1 MSRPGER
8 HMTAVM
14 MDFANNR
21 TTGAALSCDDSFG
34 PTAGS
39 CETPR
44 FDFTLLF
51 EQFILN
57 IAPCAL
63 LLLISLPRIL
73 YLFRSKPKV
82 LRDRIGIPKLVA
94 YATLVSL
101 QLSLLVIWSVYHETL
116 TRASLAAATL
126 SLADGMALSVLS
138 YLEHRRSIRPST
150 IILVYLL
157 FSIAF
162 DAVQCRTLWILRTNV
177 LAPVSTATLA
187 CKLAIFLLELGEK
200 RHILLHPWNNLAPE
214 TTSSIINRSFF
225 WWLNDLLLRGFRTSL
240 STDTLYEIDDGM
252 KSEKLFNTLH
262 EARQRWSKSRV
273 PHRYR
278 LLFAMCDSLRRPLMV
293 TILPRLF
300 LIGFKF
306 SQPFLINRVINYIQE
321 EGDNGG
327 SREDIG
333 YALVGATGLVYLGSA
348 ISNGFYQH
356 KLFRSLT
363 MIRGALTSLVYIHTL
378 EVSAMASDNS
388 NAAAITLSGPDVASI
403 TRAFESFHEIWAN
416 PLEIALAIWLLARQL
431 GLGCIGPA
439 VAVIVCT
446 VAMTRLSNFMGPAM
460 KAWNEAI
467 QQRITITSSVIGSI
481 KEVKMLGRA
490 NSWTDSIQQLR
501 VVELQR
507 SKKFRK
513 FITYMNILGNTPSA
527 LAPILTFGIAIA
539 VSHNKAQ
546 NQLSI
551 STAFTSLSII
561 ALITNPLAKLLS
573 SVPSFV
579 SCIGSFERIEA
590 FVDAS
595 QNAPSQELGISSDDS
610 ASTETGS
617 ISRIALTHLP
627 KMEPTTIAIEDVSFS
642 VKRGEAPVLQDLNIS
657 IRPSTLTLVT
667 GKIGSGKS
675 MLLLGLMGE
684 LHASGSLKLP
694 SSGIAFCSQATWLVN
709 ASIKKNITGPEVQ
722 EIDLEWY
729 ETVSRACALER
740 DLQQLRHGDES
751 IIGSKG
757 LTLSGGQKQRV
768 ALARALYSRKPVL
781 IADDIFSGLDPESR
795 RHIWTQ
801 VFGPSGILRRQKATV
816 ILATHTLEYIQDAE
830 HIIILENGRI
840 AHQGTFNELCDT
852 VAILKSQQSKEDD
865 STSDDASNEVEQKLP
880 SIRRQEP
887 EAEEAENLAQRMGD
901 SSLYAYYFKSIGWK
915 LGLGALL
922 FSITEQFLA
931 QFAQIWLKWWTEA
944 NEGQSDASTGM
955 YYGVYAM
962 FLCLGVAAIGVD
974 CWFMFVVLIPRSAEW
989 LHWQL
994 LEATM
999 KAPMAFFNYV
1009 DTGDLINRFSQD
1021 MSLVDRELPTAFYT
1035 TTFGLLSCIG
1045 DAILII
1051 LGAKYLAATLPV
1063 AILVLYALQKFYLRT
1078 SRQLRVLDLQAKSPL
1093 NTKLLETIEGL
1104 STIRAFHWQPAIT
1117 KSSLSLLDRSQ
1128 RPHYLLLSIQR
1139 WLNLVLD
1146 LLVTVAAVLLVLFG
1160 VTTKTSTPGNMAI
1173 AMYSALGFSGSLA
1186 NFISSWTSL
1195 ETSLGAI
1202 ARLKEF
1208 MQVTPQEIEPL
1219 QEVLLKPS
1227 VSWPLKGQIE
1237 WKNIEAF
1244 YTRKEGGGDP
1254 VLHDISLQIQSGQ
1267 KVAICGRSGSGK
1279 SSLLSTLFGLLD
1291 YSGTITID
1299 GLDISQM
1306 SKQALRSGLIV
1317 VPQYPVLFP
1326 GSLRSNL
1333 LCNSDQQRQML
1344 ADGDI
1349 IALLERLEVWDAV
1362 CQSGSLDTEMTD
1374 LALSYGQ
1381 KQLLC
1386 LARAI
1391 LRKEESKIVIL
1402 DEAMSAVDHHTEDLM
1417 IRALETEFTEHTIV
1431 SIVHRLKTVR
1441 KFDTLLVLDQGRI
1454 VQMGLPVELITE
1466 NGQLK
1471 RFQDGQ
1477 NL

>member
-1 MSRPGER
+1 
-8 HMTAVM
+8 
-14 MDFANNR
+14 MDLASNW
-21 TTGAALSCDDSFG
+21 TTDAALGCDNSFG
-34 PTAGS
+34 PAASS

-51 EQFILN
+51 EQSILS

-63 LLLISLPRIL
+63 LLIFSLPRTL

-82 LRDRIGIPKLVA
+82 LRNRIGIPKL
-94 YATLVSL
+94 
-101 QLSLLVIWSVYHETL
+101 LSLLVVWSVHHEAL

-126 SLADGMALSVLS
+126 SLADGIALSVLS
-138 YLEHRRSIRPST
+138 FLEHRRSIRPSS
-150 IILVYLL
+150 IILVYLV

-162 DAVQCRTLWILRTNV
+162 DAVQCRTLWLLKTNV

-187 CKLAIFLLELGEK
+187 CKIVVFLLELGEK
-200 RHILLHPWNNLAPE
+200 RHILLHPWNNLTPE
-214 TTSSIINRSFF
+214 TTSSIINRSLF
-225 WWLNDLLLRGFRTSL
+225 WWLNDLLLRGFRTPL
-240 STDTLYEIDDGM
+240 STDTLYEIDDSM
-252 KSEKLFNTLH
+252 KSERLFLKLQD
-262 EARQRWSKSRV
+262 ARQKWSKSQV

-278 LLFAMCDSLRRPLMV
+278 LLFATCDSLRKPLAV

-306 SQPFLINRVINYIQE
+306 AQPFLINRVITYIQE
-321 EGDNGG
+321 KNDGDGA
-327 SREDIG
+327 RKDVG

-363 MIRGALTSLVYIHTL
+363 MIRGALTSLVYIRTL
-378 EVSAMASDNS
+378 EVSAMSSDT
-388 NAAAITLSGPDVASI
+388 AAITLSGPDVTSI

-416 PLEIALAIWLLARQL
+416 PIEIALAIWLLAREL

-446 VAMTRLSNFMGPAM
+446 IAMTRLSNFMGPAM

-467 QQRITITSSVIGSI
+467 QQRITTTSSVIGSI

-490 NSWTDSIQQLR
+490 SSWTDSIQLLR
-501 VVELQR
+501 VAELQR
-507 SKKFRK
+507 SKKFRR

-539 VSHNKAQ
+539 VSRNGAQ

-590 FVDAS
+590 FVDES
-595 QNAPSQELGISSDDS
+595 QNAPSTPIGRRSD
-610 ASTETGS
+610 ASIQTGV
-617 ISRIALTHLP
+617 AD
-627 KMEPTTIAIEDVSFS
+627 DVSFN
-642 VKRGEAPVLQDLNIS
+642 VKRGEAPVLQGLTIS

-684 LHASGSLKLP
+684 LHASGNLKLP

-709 ASIKKNITGPEVQ
+709 TTIKQNITGPEDQ
-722 EIDLEWY
+722 DIDSEWY
-729 ETVSRACALER
+729 ETVIRACALER
-740 DLQQLRHGDES
+740 DLQQLRDGDES
-751 IIGSKG
+751 IVGSKG

-768 ALARALYSRKPVL
+768 ALARAIYSRKQVL

-801 VFGPSGILRRQKATV
+801 VFGPLGILRRQKSTV
-816 ILATHTLEYIQDAE
+816 ILATHTLEFIQDAD

-840 AHQGTFNELCDT
+840 EHQGTFSELCDS
-852 VAILKSQQSKEDD
+852 VAILKSQQGKEDD
-865 STSDDASNEVEQKLP
+865 STSEDSSDEIEQKLP
-880 SIRRQEP
+880 NVRRQET
-887 EAEEAENLAQRMGD
+887 EAEETENLTQRMGD
-901 SSLYAYYFKSIGWK
+901 SSLYAYYFRSIGWK
-915 LGLGALL
+915 LALGALF
-922 FSITEQFLA
+922 FSTTEQFLA

-944 NEGQSDASTGM
+944 NEGHSDTNTGM

-962 FLCLGVAAIGVD
+962 FLCLGVVAIGVD

-999 KAPMAFFNYV
+999 KAPMAFFNSV
-1009 DTGDLINRFSQD
+1009 DSGDLINRFSQD
-1021 MSLVDRELPTAFYT
+1021 MSLVDRELPTAVYT

-1045 DAILII
+1045 DAIII
-1051 LGAKYLAATLPV
+1051 IVGAKYLAATLPV

-1093 NTKLLETIEGL
+1093 NTQLLETIEGL
-1104 STIRAFHWQPAIT
+1104 STIRAFHWQSAMT
-1117 KSSLSLLDRSQ
+1117 KSSLGLLDRSQ

-1208 MQVTPQEIEPL
+1208 MQVTPQEIEPS
-1219 QEVLLKPS
+1219 QDTLLKPS
-1227 VSWPLKGQIE
+1227 ASWPSSGQIN
-1237 WKNIEAF
+1237 WQNIEAY
-1244 YTRKEGGGDP
+1244 YTRKDGGGDP
-1254 VLHDISLQIQSGQ
+1254 VLHNISLQIQPGQ

-1299 GLDISQM
+1299 GLDISQL

-1317 VPQYPVLFP
+1317 VPQHPVLFP

-1333 LCNSDQQRQML
+1333 LYDSDQQGQML
-1344 ADGDI
+1344 SDTEI
-1349 IALLERLEVWDAV
+1349 IALLEKLEVWDAV
-1362 CQSGSLDTEMTD
+1362 CQSGSLDTDMTD

-1391 LRKEESKIVIL
+1391 LRKDKSRIVIL
-1402 DEAMSAVDHHTEDLM
+1402 DEAMSAVDHHTEELM
-1417 IRALETEFTEHTIV
+1417 IKALETEFNEHTIV
-1431 SIVHRLKTVR
+1431 SIVHRLNTVR
-1441 KFDTLLVLDQGRI
+1441 KFDALVVLDQGKI
-1454 VQMGLPVELITE
+1454 VEMGIPGELITE
-1466 NGQLK
+1466 SGQLK
-1471 RFQDGQ
+1471 RFQ
-1477 NL
+1477 NSRKV

>member
-1 MSRPGER
+1 
-8 HMTAVM
+8 
-14 MDFANNR
+14 
-21 TTGAALSCDDSFG
+21 DDSFG
-34 PTAGS
+34 PTVSG

-51 EQFILN
+51 EQSILN

-63 LLLISLPRIL
+63 LLIFSLPRTL

-82 LRDRIGIPKLVA
+82 LHNRIGIPKLVA
-94 YATLVSL
+94 YAALISL
-101 QLSLLVIWSVYHETL
+101 QLSLLIIWSTHHEAL

-126 SLADGMALSVLS
+126 GLADGMALGILS

-150 IILVYLL
+150 IILVYLV

-162 DAVQCRTLWILRTNV
+162 DAVQCRTLWLLKTNV
-177 LAPVSTATLA
+177 LASVSTATLA
-187 CKLAIFLLELGEK
+187 CKLLVFLLELGEK

-225 WWLNDLLLRGFRTSL
+225 WWLNDLLLRGFRTPL
-240 STDTLYEIDDGM
+240 STDTLYEIDDSM
-252 KSEKLFNTLH
+252 KSEKLFHKLQD
-262 EARQRWSKSRV
+262 ARQIWSKSRA

-278 LLFAMCDSLRRPLMV
+278 LLLATCDSLRRPLAV
-293 TILPRLF
+293 AILPRLC

-306 SQPFLINRVINYIQE
+306 AQPFLINRVITYIQE
-321 EGDNGG
+321 KGDSDGA
-327 SREDIG
+327 RKDIG
-333 YALVGATGLVYLGSA
+333 YALVGATGL

-363 MIRGALTSLVYIHTL
+363 MIRGALTSLVYIRTL
-378 EVSAMASDNS
+378 EVSAMSSDVS
-388 NAAAITLSGPDVASI
+388 TSAAITLSGPDVASI

-416 PLEIALAIWLLARQL
+416 PIEIALAIWLLAREL

-467 QQRITITSSVIGSI
+467 QQRITTTSSVIGSI
-481 KEVKMLGRA
+481 KEVKMLGKTS
-490 NSWTDSIQQLR
+490 SWTDSIQLLR
-501 VVELQR
+501 VAELQR

-513 FITYMNILGNTPSA
+513 FITYMNILGNTPWA

-539 VSHNKAQ
+539 VSRNGVQ

-590 FVDAS
+590 FVDES
-595 QNAPSQELGISSDDS
+595 QNAPSRGNSIHCDTSVQTETDS
-610 ASTETGS
+610 AFNIE
-617 ISRIALTHLP
+617 LTHLR
-627 KMEPTTIAIEDVSFS
+627 KRESSIIVANDVSFS
-642 VKRGEAPVLQDLNIS
+642 VKRGETCVLQGLNIS
-657 IRPSTLTLVT
+657 IQPSTLTLVT

-684 LHASGSLKLP
+684 LHESGNLKLP

-709 ASIKKNITGPEVQ
+709 TTIKRNITGPEDQ
-722 EIDLEWY
+722 ELDSEWY
-729 ETVSRACALER
+729 ETVVRACALER
-740 DLQQLRHGDES
+740 DLQQLRDGDES
-751 IIGSKG
+751 IVGSKG

-768 ALARALYSRKPVL
+768 ALARALYSRKQVL

-801 VFGPSGILRRQKATV
+801 VFGPLGILRRQKATV
-816 ILATHTLEYIQDAE
+816 ILATHT
-830 HIIILENGRI
+830 R
-840 AHQGTFNELCDT
+840 TFNELCDS
-852 VAILKSQQSKEDD
+852 VAILKSQQRRDDD
-865 STSDDASNEVEQKLP
+865 STSENLSDEIEQKLP
-880 SIRRQEP
+880 SLRRQET
-887 EAEEAENLAQRMGD
+887 EAEETENLTQRMGD
-901 SSLYAYYFKSIGWK
+901 TSLYAYYFKSIGWK
-915 LGLGALL
+915 LALGALF
-922 FSITEQFLA
+922 FSTTEQFFA

-944 NEGQSDASTGM
+944 NESHSDASTGM
-955 YYGVYAM
+955 YYGVYVM
-962 FLCLGVAAIGVD
+962 FLCLGIAAIGVD

-999 KAPMAFFNYV
+999 RAPMAFFNSV

-1021 MSLVDRELPTAFYT
+1021 MSLVDRELPTAVYT

-1093 NTKLLETIEGL
+1093 NTQLLETIEGL
-1104 STIRAFHWQPAIT
+1104 STIRAFHWQSAMT

-1160 VTTKTSTPGNMAI
+1160 VTTTTSTPGNMAI

-1208 MQVTPQEIEPL
+1208 MQITPKEVEPPQNTLL
-1219 QEVLLKPS
+1219 QPS
-1227 VSWPLKGQIE
+1227 ITWPSRGQID
-1237 WKNIEAF
+1237 WQNIEA
-1244 YTRKEGGGDP
+1244 YYAKKERGGDP
-1254 VLHDISLQIQSGQ
+1254 VLHNISLQIQPGQ

-1299 GLDISQM
+1299 GLDISHI

-1317 VPQYPVLFP
+1317 VPQHPVLFP

-1333 LCNSDQQRQML
+1333 LYNSDQQGQTL
-1344 ADGDI
+1344 LDDDI
-1349 IALLERLEVWDAV
+1349 IALLNRLKVWDAV
-1362 CQSGSLDTEMTD
+1362 CQSGSLDTDVSD

-1391 LRKEESKIVIL
+1391 VRKETSKIVIL
-1402 DEAMSAVDHHTEDLM
+1402 DEAMSAVDHHTEELM
-1417 IRALETEFTEHTIV
+1417 IRALEAEFTEHTIV
-1431 SIVHRLKTVR
+1431 SIVHRLNTVR
-1441 KFDTLLVLDQGRI
+1441 KFDTLVVLDEGKI
-1454 VQMGLPVELITE
+1454 IEMGLPGQLIAE
-1466 NGQLK
+1466 NG
-1471 RFQDGQ
+1471 
-1477 NL
+1477 

>member
-1 MSRPGER
+1 
-8 HMTAVM
+8 
-14 MDFANNR
+14 MDLDSNW
-21 TTGAALSCDDSFG
+21 TTDAALGCDISFG
-34 PTAGS
+34 PTASS

-51 EQFILN
+51 EQSILN

-63 LLLISLPRIL
+63 LLIFSLPRTL

-82 LRDRIGIPKLVA
+82 LRNRIGIPKLVA
-94 YATLVSL
+94 YAALISL
-101 QLSLLVIWSVYHETL
+101 QLSLLVVWSVHHEAL
-116 TRASLAAATL
+116 THASLAAATL
-126 SLADGMALSVLS
+126 SLADGIALSVLS
-138 YLEHRRSIRPST
+138 YLEHRRSIRPSS
-150 IILVYLL
+150 IILVYLV

-162 DAVQCRTLWILRTNV
+162 DAVQCRTLWLLKTNV

-187 CKLAIFLLELGEK
+187 CKLVVFLLELGEK
-200 RHILLHPWNNLAPE
+200 RHILLHPWNNLTPE
-214 TTSSIINRSFF
+214 TTSSIINRSLF
-225 WWLNDLLLRGFRTSL
+225 WWLNDLLLRGFRTPL
-240 STDTLYEIDDGM
+240 STDTLYEIDDSM
-252 KSEKLFNTLH
+252 KSERLFLKLQD
-262 EARQRWSKSRV
+262 ARQKWSNSPV
-273 PHRYR
+273 PHRYS
-278 LLFAMCDSLRRPLMV
+278 LLLATCDSLRKPLAV

-306 SQPFLINRVINYIQE
+306 AQPFLINRVITYIQE
-321 EGDNGG
+321 KNDGDGA
-327 SREDIG
+327 RKDVG
-333 YALVGATGLVYLGSA
+333 YALVGATGL

-363 MIRGALTSLVYIHTL
+363 MIRGALTSLVYIRTL
-378 EVSAMASDNS
+378 EVSAMSSDT
-388 NAAAITLSGPDVASI
+388 AAITLSGPDVTSI

-416 PLEIALAIWLLARQL
+416 PIEIALAIWLLAREL

-467 QQRITITSSVIGSI
+467 QQRITTTSSVIGSI

-490 NSWTDSIQQLR
+490 SSWTDSIQLLR
-501 VVELQR
+501 VAELQR
-507 SKKFRK
+507 SKKFRR

-539 VSHNKAQ
+539 VSRNGAQ

-590 FVDAS
+590 FVDES
-595 QNAPSQELGISSDDS
+595 QNAPSTPISMQSD
-610 ASTETGS
+610 ASIQTEGDMTSS
-617 ISRIALTHLP
+617 IELTHLP
-627 KMEPTTIAIEDVSFS
+627 KRGSATIVADDVSFN
-642 VKRGEAPVLQDLNIS
+642 VKSGETPVLQGLNIS
-657 IRPSTLTLVT
+657 IRPSTLTVVT

-709 ASIKKNITGPEVQ
+709 TTIKKNITGPEDQ
-722 EIDLEWY
+722 EIDSEWY
-729 ETVSRACALER
+729 ETVIRACALER
-740 DLQQLRHGDES
+740 DLQQLRDGDES
-751 IIGSKG
+751 IVGSKG

-768 ALARALYSRKPVL
+768 ALARAIYSRKQVL

-801 VFGPSGILRRQKATV
+801 VFGPFGVLRRQKATV
-816 ILATHTLEYIQDAE
+816 ILATHT
-830 HIIILENGRI
+830 R
-840 AHQGTFNELCDT
+840 TFSELCDS
-852 VAILKSQQSKEDD
+852 VAILKSQQGKEDD
-865 STSDDASNEVEQKLP
+865 SISEDLSDEIEQKLP
-880 SIRRQEP
+880 SVRRQET
-887 EAEEAENLAQRMGD
+887 EAEETENLTQRMGD
-901 SSLYAYYFKSIGWK
+901 SSLYAYYFRSIGWK
-915 LGLGALL
+915 LALGALF
-922 FSITEQFLA
+922 FSTTEQFLA

-944 NEGQSDASTGM
+944 NEGQSDTNTGM

-962 FLCLGVAAIGVD
+962 FLCLGVVAIGVD

-999 KAPMAFFNYV
+999 KAPMAFFNSV

-1021 MSLVDRELPTAFYT
+1021 MSLVDRELPTAVYT

-1045 DAILII
+1045 DAIII
-1051 LGAKYLAATLPV
+1051 IVGAKYLAATLPV

-1093 NTKLLETIEGL
+1093 NTQLLETIEGL
-1104 STIRAFHWQPAIT
+1104 STIRAFHWQSAMT
-1117 KSSLSLLDRSQ
+1117 KSSLGLLDRSQ

-1208 MQVTPQEIEPL
+1208 MQVTPQEIEPS
-1219 QEVLLKPS
+1219 QDTLLKPS
-1227 VSWPLKGQIE
+1227 TSWPSRGQID
-1237 WKNIEAF
+1237 WQYIEAF

-1254 VLHDISLQIQSGQ
+1254 VLHNISLQIQPGQ

-1299 GLDISQM
+1299 GLDISQL

-1317 VPQYPVLFP
+1317 VPQHPVLFP

-1333 LCNSDQQRQML
+1333 LYDSDQQGQIISD
-1344 ADGDI
+1344 ADI
-1349 IALLERLEVWDAV
+1349 VALLERLEVWDAV
-1362 CQSGSLDTEMTD
+1362 CQSGSLDTEMAD

-1391 LRKEESKIVIL
+1391 LRKDRSRIVIL
-1402 DEAMSAVDHHTEDLM
+1402 DEAMSAVDHHTEELM
-1417 IRALETEFTEHTIV
+1417 IKALETEFNEHTII
-1431 SIVHRLKTVR
+1431 SIVHRLNTVR
-1441 KFDTLLVLDQGRI
+1441 NFDALVVLDQGKI
-1454 VQMGLPVELITE
+1454 VEMGIPGELITE
-1466 NGQLK
+1466 SGQLK
-1471 RFQDGQ
+1471 RFQNGRKV
-1477 NL
+1477 

>member
-1 MSRPGER
+1 
-8 HMTAVM
+8 M
-14 MDFANNR
+14 MDLASNW
-21 TTGAALSCDDSFG
+21 TTDAALDCDNSFG
-34 PTAGS
+34 PTASS

-51 EQFILN
+51 EQSILN
-57 IAPCAL
+57 IAPCV
-63 LLLISLPRIL
+63 LLLIFSLPRTL

-82 LRDRIGIPKLVA
+82 LRNRIGIPKLVA
-94 YATLVSL
+94 YAALISL
-101 QLSLLVIWSVYHETL
+101 QLSLLVVWSVHHEAL

-126 SLADGMALSVLS
+126 SLADGIALSVLS
-138 YLEHRRSIRPST
+138 YLEHRRSIRPSS
-150 IILVYLL
+150 IILVYLV

-162 DAVQCRTLWILRTNV
+162 DAVQCRTLWLLKTNV
-177 LAPVSTATLA
+177 LAPVTTATLA
-187 CKLAIFLLELGEK
+187 CKLVVFLLELGEK
-200 RHILLHPWNNLAPE
+200 RHILLYPWNNLTPE
-214 TTSSIINRSFF
+214 TTSSIINRSLF
-225 WWLNDLLLRGFRTSL
+225 WWLNDLLLRGFRTPL
-240 STDTLYEIDDGM
+240 YTDTLYEIDDSM
-252 KSEKLFNTLH
+252 KSERLFHKLQDT
-262 EARQRWSKSRV
+262 RQKWSGSRV

-278 LLFAMCDSLRRPLMV
+278 LLFAMCDSLRKPLAV

-306 SQPFLINRVINYIQE
+306 AQPFLINRVITYIQE
-321 EGDNGG
+321 KNDGDWAGN
-327 SREDIG
+327 DVG

-363 MIRGALTSLVYIHTL
+363 MIRGALTSLVYIRTL
-378 EVSAMASDNS
+378 EVSAMSSDT
-388 NAAAITLSGPDVASI
+388 AAITLSGPDVTSI

-416 PLEIALAIWLLARQL
+416 PIEIALAIWLLAREL

-446 VAMTRLSNFMGPAM
+446 IAMTRLSNFMGPAM

-467 QQRITITSSVIGSI
+467 QQRITTTSSVIGSI

-490 NSWTDSIQQLR
+490 SSWADSIQLLR
-501 VVELQR
+501 VAELQR
-507 SKKFRK
+507 SKKFRR

-539 VSHNKAQ
+539 VSRNGGQ

-590 FVDAS
+590 FVDES
-595 QNAPSQELGISSDDS
+595 QNAPPTPITIGSD
-610 ASTETGS
+610 ASVQTDGDMTSNIE
-617 ISRIALTHLP
+617 LTHFG
-627 KMEPTTIAIEDVSFS
+627 KRESAVIVAEDVSFN
-642 VKRGEAPVLQDLNIS
+642 VKRGETPVLQGLNIS
-657 IRPSTLTLVT
+657 IRPSTLALVT

-684 LHASGSLKLP
+684 LYANGNLKVP

-709 ASIKKNITGPEVQ
+709 TTIKKNITGPEDQ
-722 EIDLEWY
+722 EIDPEWY
-729 ETVSRACALER
+729 ETVIRVCALER
-740 DLQQLRHGDES
+740 DLQQLRDGDES
-751 IIGSKG
+751 IVGSKG

-768 ALARALYSRKPVL
+768 ALARAIYSRKQIL

-801 VFGPSGILRRQKATV
+801 VFGPLGILRRQKATV
-816 ILATHTLEYIQDAE
+816 ILATHTLEFIQDAD

-840 AHQGTFNELCDT
+840 EHQGTFGELCDS
-852 VAILKSQQSKEDD
+852 VAILQSQQSKGDD
-865 STSDDASNEVEQKLP
+865 STSEDSSDEIEQKLP
-880 SIRRQEP
+880 NVRRQET
-887 EAEEAENLAQRMGD
+887 EAEETENLTQRMGD
-901 SSLYAYYFKSIGWK
+901 SSLYAYYFRSIGWK
-915 LGLGALL
+915 LALGALF
-922 FSITEQFLA
+922 FSTAEQFLA

-944 NEGQSDASTGM
+944 NEGHSDTNTGM
-955 YYGVYAM
+955 YFGVYAM

-999 KAPMAFFNYV
+999 KAPMAFFNSV

-1021 MSLVDRELPTAFYT
+1021 MSLVDRELPTAVYT

-1045 DAILII
+1045 DAIII
-1051 LGAKYLAATLPV
+1051 IVGAKYLAATLPV
-1063 AILVLYALQKFYLRT
+1063 AIIVLYALQKFYLRT

-1093 NTKLLETIEGL
+1093 NTQLLETIEGL
-1104 STIRAFHWQPAIT
+1104 STIRAFHWQSAMT
-1117 KSSLSLLDRSQ
+1117 RSSFGLLDRSQ

-1208 MQVTPQEIEPL
+1208 MQITPQEIEPL
-1219 QEVLLKPS
+1219 EDTLLKPAT
-1227 VSWPLKGQIE
+1227 SWPSRGQID
-1237 WKNIEAF
+1237 WQNIKAY

-1254 VLHDISLQIQSGQ
+1254 VLHNISLQIQPGQ

-1279 SSLLSTLFGLLD
+1279 SSLLSTLSGLLD

-1299 GLDISQM
+1299 GLNISQL

-1317 VPQYPVLFP
+1317 VPQHPVLFP

-1333 LCNSDQQRQML
+1333 LYDSDQQGQML
-1344 ADGDI
+1344 SDADI
-1349 IALLERLEVWDAV
+1349 LALLERLEVWDAI
-1362 CQSGSLDTEMTD
+1362 CQSGSLDTEMAD

-1391 LRKEESKIVIL
+1391 LRKDESKIVIL
-1402 DEAMSAVDHHTEDLM
+1402 DEAMSAVDHHTEELM
-1417 IRALETEFTEHTIV
+1417 IRALETEFDEHTIV
-1431 SIVHRLKTVR
+1431 SIVHRLNTVR
-1441 KFDTLLVLDQGRI
+1441 KFDALVVLDQGRI
-1454 VQMGLPVELITE
+1454 VEMGVPGELITE

-1471 RFQDGQ
+1471 RFQNGRKV
-1477 NL
+1477 

>member
-1 MSRPGER
+1 
-8 HMTAVM
+8 M
-14 MDFANNR
+14 MDLANNW
-21 TTGAALSCDDSFG
+21 TTDAALGCDDSFG
-34 PTAGS
+34 PTASS

-51 EQFILN
+51 EQSILN

-63 LLLISLPRIL
+63 LLIFSLPRTL
-73 YLFRSKPKV
+73 YLFHSKPKV
-82 LRDRIGIPKLVA
+82 LHNRISIPKLVA
-94 YATLVSL
+94 YVPLVSL
-101 QLSLLVIWSVYHETL
+101 QLSLLVIWSAHHEVL

-126 SLADGMALSVLS
+126 GLADGMALSVLS
-138 YLEHRRSIRPST
+138 YLEHRRSIRPSS
-150 IILVYLL
+150 IILVYLV

-162 DAVQCRTLWILRTNV
+162 DAVQCRTLWLLKTNV
-177 LAPVSTATLA
+177 LAPVFTATLA
-187 CKLAIFLLELGEK
+187 CKLVIFLLELGEK
-200 RHILLHPWNNLAPE
+200 RHILLHPWSTLTPE
-214 TTSSIINRSFF
+214 TTSSIINRSLF
-225 WWLNDLLLRGFRTSL
+225 WWLNDLLLRGFRTPL

-252 KSEKLFNTLH
+252 KSERLFYKLQD
-262 EARQRWSKSRV
+262 ARQKWSKSRA

-278 LLFAMCDSLRRPLMV
+278 LLFAMCDSLRKPLAV
-293 TILPRLF
+293 TVLPRLC

-306 SQPFLINRVINYIQE
+306 AQPFLINRVITYIQE
-321 EGDNGG
+321 KNHGDGATK
-327 SREDIG
+327 DVG
-333 YALVGATGLVYLGSA
+333 YALVGATGLIYLGSA

-363 MIRGALTSLVYIHTL
+363 MIRGALTSLIYIRTL
-378 EVSAMASDNS
+378 HVSAMSSD
-388 NAAAITLSGPDVASI
+388 AAAITLSGPDVSSI

-416 PLEIALAIWLLARQL
+416 PIEIALAIWLLAREL

-439 VAVIVCT
+439 VAVVVGT

-467 QQRITITSSVIGSI
+467 QQRITTTSSVIGSI

-490 NSWTDSIQQLR
+490 SSWTDSIQRLR
-501 VVELQR
+501 VAELQR
-507 SKKFRK
+507 SKKYRK

-539 VSHNKAQ
+539 VSRNGAQ
-546 NQLSI
+546 HQLSI

-561 ALITNPLAKLLS
+561 ALMTNPLSKLLS

-590 FVDAS
+590 FVDES
-595 QNAPSQELGISSDDS
+595 QNAPSTPISIHSDALVQTESDMT
-610 ASTETGS
+610 STIE
-617 ISRIALTHLP
+617 LTHLRTR
-627 KMEPTTIAIEDVSFS
+627 ESAVIVAEDVSFH
-642 VKRGEAPVLQDLNIS
+642 VKRGETPVLHDLNIS

-675 MLLLGLMGE
+675 MLLFGLMGE
-684 LHASGSLKLP
+684 LHSSGNLKLP
-694 SSGIAFCSQATWLVN
+694 SSGIAFCSQSTWLVN
-709 ASIKKNITGPEVQ
+709 TTIKKNITGPEDQ
-722 EIDLEWY
+722 EIDSEWY
-729 ETVSRACALER
+729 ETVVRACALER
-740 DLQQLRHGDES
+740 DLQQLRDGDES
-751 IIGSKG
+751 IVGSKG

-768 ALARALYSRKPVL
+768 ALARAIYSRKKVL

-801 VFGPSGILRRQKATV
+801 VFGPLGILRRQKATV
-816 ILATHTLEYIQDAE
+816 ILATHTLEFIRDAD
-830 HIIILENGRI
+830 HIIILKNGRI
-840 AHQGTFNELCDT
+840 EHQGTFNELRDSVT
-852 VAILKSQQSKEDD
+852 ILKSQQGKEID
-865 STSDDASNEVEQKLP
+865 STSEDSSDEIEQKLP
-880 SIRRQEP
+880 NVRRQET
-887 EAEEAENLAQRMGD
+887 EVEETENLTQRMGD
-901 SSLYAYYFKSIGWK
+901 SSLYAYYFRSIGWK
-915 LGLGALL
+915 LALGSL
-922 FSITEQFLA
+922 FFSTAEQFLA

-944 NEGQSDASTGM
+944 NEGRSDTNTGM

-1009 DTGDLINRFSQD
+1009 DTGDLLNRFSQD
-1021 MSLVDRELPTAFYT
+1021 MSLVDRELPTAVYT

-1045 DAILII
+1045 DAIII
-1051 LGAKYLAATLPV
+1051 IVGAKYLAATLPV

-1093 NTKLLETIEGL
+1093 NTQLLETIEGL
-1104 STIRAFHWQPAIT
+1104 STIRAFHWQSAMT
-1117 KSSLSLLDRSQ
+1117 KSSLRLLDRSQ

-1208 MQVTPQEIEPL
+1208 MQTTPQEIEPP
-1219 QEVLLKPS
+1219 QDTLLNPS
-1227 VSWPLKGQIE
+1227 TSWPARGQID
-1237 WKNIEAF
+1237 WQNIEAY

-1254 VLHDISLQIQSGQ
+1254 VLHNISLQIQPGQ

-1299 GLDISQM
+1299 GLDISRL

-1317 VPQYPVLFP
+1317 VPQHPVLFP

-1333 LCNSDQQRQML
+1333 LYDSDHQGQML
-1344 ADGDI
+1344 SDANI

-1362 CQSGSLDTEMTD
+1362 CQSGSQDTEMAD

-1391 LRKEESKIVIL
+1391 LRKNESRIVIL
-1402 DEAMSAVDHHTEDLM
+1402 DEAMSAVDHHTEELM
-1417 IRALETEFTEHTIV
+1417 IKALETEFAEHTVV
-1431 SIVHRLKTVR
+1431 SIVHRLNTVR
-1441 KFDTLLVLDQGRI
+1441 KFDVLVVLDQGNI
-1454 VQMGLPVELITE
+1454 VEMGVPGELITE

-1471 RFQDGQ
+1471 RFQNDR
-1477 NL
+1477 NE

>member
-1 MSRPGER
+1 
-8 HMTAVM
+8 M
-14 MDFANNR
+14 MDLANNW
-21 TTGAALSCDDSFG
+21 TIDAALGCDNSFG
-34 PTAGS
+34 PTASS

-51 EQFILN
+51 EQSILN

-63 LLLISLPRIL
+63 LLLFSLPRTL

-82 LRDRIGIPKLVA
+82 LRNRIGIPKLVA
-94 YATLVSL
+94 YAALVSL
-101 QLSLLVIWSVYHETL
+101 QLSLLVVWSVHHEAL

-126 SLADGMALSVLS
+126 SFADGIALSVLS
-138 YLEHRRSIRPST
+138 YLEHRRSIRPSS
-150 IILVYLL
+150 IILVYLV

-162 DAVQCRTLWILRTNV
+162 DAVQCRTLWLLKTNV
-177 LAPVSTATLA
+177 LAPVSTATLV
-187 CKLAIFLLELGEK
+187 CKLVVFLLELGEK
-200 RHILLHPWNNLAPE
+200 RHILLHPWNNLTPE
-214 TTSSIINRSFF
+214 TTSSIINRSLF
-225 WWLNDLLLRGFRTSL
+225 WWLNDLLLRGFRTPL
-240 STDTLYEIDDGM
+240 STDTLYEIDDSM
-252 KSEKLFNTLH
+252 KSERLFLKLQD
-262 EARQRWSKSRV
+262 ARQKWSKSQV
-273 PHRYR
+273 SHRYR
-278 LLFAMCDSLRRPLMV
+278 LLFATCDSLRKPLAI

-306 SQPFLINRVINYIQE
+306 AQPFLINRVITYVQE
-321 EGDNGG
+321 KNDGDGA
-327 SREDIG
+327 RKDVG

-363 MIRGALTSLVYIHTL
+363 MIRGALTSLVYIRTL
-378 EVSAMASDNS
+378 EVSAISSDT
-388 NAAAITLSGPDVASI
+388 AAITLSGPDVTSI

-416 PLEIALAIWLLARQL
+416 PIEIALAIWLLAREL

-446 VAMTRLSNFMGPAM
+446 IAMTRLSNFMGPAM

-467 QQRITITSSVIGSI
+467 QQRITTTSSVIGSI

-490 NSWTDSIQQLR
+490 SSWTDSIQLLR
-501 VVELQR
+501 VAELQR
-507 SKKFRK
+507 SKKFRR

-539 VSHNKAQ
+539 VSRNGAQ

-590 FVDAS
+590 FVNES
-595 QNAPSQELGISSDDS
+595 QNAPSTPIGIHSD
-610 ASTETGS
+610 ASTQSEGDMTSS
-617 ISRIALTHLP
+617 IELTHLP
-627 KMEPTTIAIEDVSFS
+627 KRGSAIIVADDVSFN
-642 VKRGEAPVLQDLNIS
+642 VKRGETPVLQSLNIS
-657 IRPSTLTLVT
+657 IRPSTLTVVT

-709 ASIKKNITGPEVQ
+709 TTIKKNITGPEDQ
-722 EIDLEWY
+722 EMDSDWY
-729 ETVSRACALER
+729 ETVIRACALER
-740 DLQQLRHGDES
+740 DLQQLRDGDES
-751 IIGSKG
+751 IVGSKG

-768 ALARALYSRKPVL
+768 ALARAIYSRKQVF

-801 VFGPSGILRRQKATV
+801 VFGPLGILRRQKSTV
-816 ILATHTLEYIQDAE
+816 ILATHTLEFIQAAD

-840 AHQGTFNELCDT
+840 EHQGTFSELCDS
-852 VAILKSQQSKEDD
+852 VAILKSQQGKEDD
-865 STSDDASNEVEQKLP
+865 STSEDSSDEIEQKLP
-880 SIRRQEP
+880 NVQRQET
-887 EAEEAENLAQRMGD
+887 EAEETENLTQRMGD
-901 SSLYAYYFKSIGWK
+901 SSLYAYYFRSIGWK
-915 LGLGALL
+915 LALGALF
-922 FSITEQFLA
+922 FSTAEQFLN

-944 NEGQSDASTGM
+944 NEGHSDTNTGM
-955 YYGVYAM
+955 YYGIYAM
-962 FLCLGVAAIGVD
+962 FLCLGVVAIGVD

-999 KAPMAFFNYV
+999 KAPMAFFNSV

-1021 MSLVDRELPTAFYT
+1021 MSLVDRELPTAVYT

-1045 DAILII
+1045 DAIII
-1051 LGAKYLAATLPV
+1051 IVGAKYLAATLPV
-1063 AILVLYALQKFYLRT
+1063 AIIVLYALQKFYLRT

-1093 NTKLLETIEGL
+1093 NTQLLETIEGL
-1104 STIRAFHWQPAIT
+1104 STIRAFHWQSAMT
-1117 KSSLSLLDRSQ
+1117 KSSLGLLDRSQ

-1208 MQVTPQEIEPL
+1208 MQVTPQEIEPS
-1219 QEVLLKPS
+1219 EDTLLNPS
-1227 VSWPLKGQIE
+1227 TSWPSRGQID
-1237 WKNIEAF
+1237 WQNIEAF

-1254 VLHDISLQIQSGQ
+1254 VLHNISLRIQSGQ
-1267 KVAICGRSGSGK
+1267 KVAVCGRSGSGK

-1299 GLDISQM
+1299 GLDISQL

-1317 VPQYPVLFP
+1317 VPQHPVLFP

-1333 LCNSDQQRQML
+1333 LYDSDQQGQML
-1344 ADGDI
+1344 SDTEI
-1349 IALLERLEVWDAV
+1349 IALLEKLEVWDAV
-1362 CQSGSLDTEMTD
+1362 CQSGSLDTDMTD

-1391 LRKEESKIVIL
+1391 LRKDKSRIVIL
-1402 DEAMSAVDHHTEDLM
+1402 DEAMSAVDHHTEELM
-1417 IRALETEFTEHTIV
+1417 IKALETEFNEHTIV
-1431 SIVHRLKTVR
+1431 SIVHRLNTVR
-1441 KFDTLLVLDQGRI
+1441 KFDALVVLDQGKI
-1454 VQMGLPVELITE
+1454 VEMGVPGELITE
-1466 NGQLK
+1466 SGQLK
-1471 RFQDGQ
+1471 RFQNGRKV
-1477 NL
+1477 